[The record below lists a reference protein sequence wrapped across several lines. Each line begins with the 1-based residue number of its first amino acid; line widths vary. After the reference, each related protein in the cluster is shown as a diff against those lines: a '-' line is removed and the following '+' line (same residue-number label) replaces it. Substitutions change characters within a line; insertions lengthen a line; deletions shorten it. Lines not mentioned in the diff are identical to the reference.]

1 MDTDAIQDGLER
13 AGLSTYQAEAYL
25 TLLERGPSPAVDI
38 AKNCSVPVPRIY
50 DVLKD
55 LEQMDYIETFERDK
69 LHARARDP
77 VDVIE
82 RLHQQSSLL
91 SDTAGAIETRWER
104 APVGEHKMSV
114 MKHADSTIKE
124 AESTIRD
131 AKQTVDLAVTIPQF
145 ERVEGALADAHDR
158 GVITRVSLWVEDDE
172 EIDVDTTSVS
182 ELRRRVL
189 PGPFLSIVDRTIT
202 CFAPTTRVPQPYG
215 VIIDDDILS
224 FIFHWYFQTCA
235 WAICDPVYRDESTD
249 IWYVNLEE
257 FIRDV
262 FQFWKRGA
270 TIEISVV
277 GTDMDTGED
286 VTVHGELLDIYYD
299 TMDVREDEVPPYDK
313 LSGRT
318 TLLVDTEDGIKSI
331 GSWGAFMEDIETHR
345 LYLRNIEFDQPL
357 ADADRET
364 DVETETGTATE
375 TDAASSVETDADDL
389 GKADEPTSVEDS
401 Q

>member
-55 LEQMDYIETFERDK
+55 LEQMNYIETFERDK

-104 APVGEHKMSV
+104 APVGDHRMSV

-131 AKQTVDLAVTIPQF
+131 ANQTVDLAVTVPQF

-172 EIDVDTTSVS
+172 EIDVDTGSVS

-235 WAICDPVYRDESTD
+235 WAICEPIHRDENTD
-249 IWYVNLEE
+249 VWYVNLEE

-262 FQFWKRGA
+262 FSFWKRGA
-270 TIEISVV
+270 TIDISVV
-277 GTDMDTGED
+277 GTDRVTGED

-299 TMDVREDEVPPYDK
+299 GMDLLADEVPPYDT

-318 TLLVDTEDGIKSI
+318 TLLVETADGIKSI
-331 GSWGAFMEDIETHR
+331 GSWGAFMEDIETHT
-345 LYLRNIEFDQPL
+345 LYLRNVEFQHPRDGS
-357 ADADRET
+357 DAT
-364 DVETETGTATE
+364 
-375 TDAASSVETDADDL
+375 TDAAGDADATTDAAGD
-389 GKADEPTSVEDS
+389 ADATTETVGDS
-401 Q
+401 P

>member
-55 LEQMDYIETFERDK
+55 LEQMNYIETFERDK

-82 RLHQQSSLL
+82 RLHQQSGLL
-91 SDTAGAIETRWER
+91 SDTASAIETRWER

-131 AKQTVDLAVTIPQF
+131 AEQTVDLAVTIPQF

-158 GVITRVSLWVEDDE
+158 GVIVRVSLWVEDDE
-172 EIDVDTTSVS
+172 EIDVDAPSVS

-235 WAICDPVYRDESTD
+235 WAICDPIYRDEGTD
-249 IWYVNLEE
+249 VWYVNLEE

-270 TIEISVV
+270 TIDLSVV
-277 GTDMDTGED
+277 GTDRDTGED

-299 TMDVREDEVPPYDK
+299 GMDLLEDEIPPYDT

-318 TLLVDTEDGIKSI
+318 TLLVETDDGVKSI

-345 LYLRNIEFDQPL
+345 LYLRNIEFGQPL
-357 ADADRET
+357 AEAET
-364 DVETETGTATE
+364 DTVAETEAGTVA
-375 TDAASSVETDADDL
+375 ETDADAGVGVDRDAVAE
-389 GKADEPTSVEDS
+389 ADETTPVEDS